1 MFPCPKM
8 STRAN
13 NLYMSDSHTYVICPC
28 FWTDSVQ
35 TNKHCLCPVF
45 QGKEVSQES
54 VKQFYENWMSRQNTL
69 SSQEDLADSL
79 PLPITPPAG
88 PSSHHAYARLKSQA
102 SKVSWGSSVSRWVLS
117 VIRFQIWSTLH
128 PWTIYTGMWISPL
141 NLQLHDGWDDDLL
154 PTAHPGG
161 AGRAYRSAAGTR
173 PAQRAAHENRQNW
186 PDLWDGRI
194 STQVGEKF

>member
-8 STRAN
+8 SIRAN
-13 NLYMSDSHTYVICPC
+13 NLYMSDFRTYIIGPC
-28 FWTDSVQ
+28 FHTGSVQ

-79 PLPITPPAG
+79 PLPTTPPAG

-102 SKVSWGSSVSRWVLS
+102 SKVSWGSSVSRWVASLFVLKS
-117 VIRFQIWSTLH
+117 DPRSIHEQYILECESAL
-128 PWTIYTGMWISPL
+128 SPL
-141 NLQLHDGWDDDLL
+141 NLQLHDG
-154 PTAHPGG
+154 
-161 AGRAYRSAAGTR
+161 
-173 PAQRAAHENRQNW
+173 
-186 PDLWDGRI
+186 
-194 STQVGEKF
+194 